1 MEQDFAQVDA
11 NEKNIIE
18 RSSETNK
25 GLKNNTIKKIKIMKN
40 Y

>member
-11 NEKNIIE
+11 NEKDIIE
-18 RSSETNK
+18 HSSETNK